1 MGAGRAACLV
11 SIWRRI
17 AGIAL
22 FDGATCREILDD
34 PYAVYQG
41 VAVLAAALVFELI
54 WQITLS
60 GSDVISSRDGLVGVD
75 HTVAWGMIIAALRL
89 LAGWAIAVVTIMLL
103 GSRVLQANSR
113 PTRRSFIT
121 VWGFAQ
127 APAILGVVVGLTFS
141 SVGYDNLAN
150 IGGWVLY
157 AVVIGGTMWSIAVE
171 VHAVRHAFGS
181 TATFR
186 ASALVVGRGC
196 WGKL

>member
-1 MGAGRAACLV
+1 V

-75 HTVAWGMIIAALRL
+75 HTVVWRMIFAAL
-89 LAGWAIAVVTIMLL
+89 
-103 GSRVLQANSR
+103 
-113 PTRRSFIT
+113 
-121 VWGFAQ
+121 
-127 APAILGVVVGLTFS
+127 
-141 SVGYDNLAN
+141 
-150 IGGWVLY
+150 
-157 AVVIGGTMWSIAVE
+157 
-171 VHAVRHAFGS
+171 
-181 TATFR
+181 
-186 ASALVVGRGC
+186 
-196 WGKL
+196 